1 MAERDKVLR
10 LIFEVVDEI
19 NETLPE
25 EEQILGVEQTPILGL
40 DAGLDSLSLL
50 NLVLGVETRLAETIG
65 IAPNLSELLIGNDA
79 DDVPST
85 LGALATFVSELEA
98 D

>member
-19 NETLPE
+19 NETLSE
-25 EEQILGVEQTPILGL
+25 DEQITAAEETAIFGV

-50 NLVLGVETRLAETIG
+50 NLVLGVETRLMETLG
-65 IAPNLSELLIGNDA
+65 DAPNLSEELIGVDG
-79 DDVPST
+79 DDVPGT
-85 LGALATFVSELEA
+85 LGALATFIAEYEG
-98 D
+98 